1 MKIKASKFPKK
12 LHDTQMLLTCE
23 VDLYKLHPGYL
34 LFIFHSPPL
43 IFLLLLLTCSVF
55 LSRKSLFLDLV
66 HHPFLA
72 PSIAPPVL
80 FILFCLLSLSH
91 SLWICA
97 TNHFKTTLYL
107 DALIHNLSI
116 KMESESS
123 GAKKNSRQMKA
134 MNKKFAEKRQRKP
147 GSLVRSLIQ
156 FKSNT
161 LTRCVVANREIVLKR
176 RKYKKSKD

>member
-1 MKIKASKFPKK
+1 MNGITSSYVKIKASKFPKK

-72 PSIAPPVL
+72 PSIAPPLL

-123 GAKKNSRQMKA
+123 GAKKKTLDRWKQWTKNSL
-134 MNKKFAEKRQRKP
+134 KKDK
-147 GSLVRSLIQ
+147 GSPEVWCAL
-156 FKSNT
+156 
-161 LTRCVVANREIVLKR
+161 
-176 RKYKKSKD
+176 